1 MGVIRLTFF
10 ANCCK
15 ILFIFIFGE
24 CNMIDGFELISF
36 IAYFVLV
43 LAVGIWFFLKS
54 KSKGEKEYFLGG
66 RNMNGLVAAFSAGA
80 SDMSAWVLMGLPG
93 AICVAGL
100 GEVWISIGLFIGT
113 ICAWLFVA
121 PKLRRFAIK
130 ADDAITIPQFLSN
143 RFKAK
148 NPVLRISCAVIFVI
162 AYCVYT
168 ASSLS
173 ACGTLFNT
181 VLGIDPTIGMIVAAV
196 VILVYTLLGGFN
208 AVCWTD
214 FFQGLIM
221 LAALM
226 FVPIIALF
234 IITPQATAETITQ
247 TTPNFYNLLSS
258 GKFDWTSVS
267 GILSGLGW
275 GLGYFGMPHIL
286 VRYMSIRSEKEMK
299 KSQAIGIGWFFV
311 IVLMATL
318 VGIIGREFFGDIYLE
333 GGVEAG
339 NQETIFIK
347 MVRCIFTPYT
357 ALALIGGLMLSA
369 IVAASMST
377 ADSQLLASSS
387 SFASDIYKTAIKKD
401 ASDKEM
407 LWVGRIA
414 VAVVLILALVIVFI
428 PGSGG
433 IMDLVGSAWA
443 IFGAA
448 FGPTIL
454 LALFWRRFNY
464 KGAVSGI
471 ITGFL
476 LTVFW
481 MFAFNKGN
489 ASWICNTGLYEIVPG
504 FVVGLIVAVVV
515 TLTTK
520 APEKEV
526 LELYDSVT
534 NDAE

>member
-1 MGVIRLTFF
+1 
-10 ANCCK
+10 
-15 ILFIFIFGE
+15 
-24 CNMIDGFELISF
+24 MIDWFEFASF
-36 IAYFVLV
+36 ISYFLLV
-43 LAVGIWFFLKS
+43 LGVGIWFFVKTKS
-54 KSKGEKEYFLGG
+54 QGEKDYFLGG

-93 AICVAGL
+93 AICIAGL

-130 ADDAITIPQFLSN
+130 ANDSITIPQFLSN

-148 NPVLRISCAVIFVI
+148 NPVLRISCAVIFVV

-181 VLGIDPTIGMIVAAV
+181 VLGVDPTVGMVVATI

-226 FVPIIALF
+226 LVPIIALF
-234 IITPQATAETITQ
+234 VITPQATVESIVQ
-247 TTPNFYNLLSS
+247 QTPNFYNFLSS
-258 GKFDWTSVS
+258 GKFDWKSIS

-299 KSQAIGIGWFFV
+299 KSQIIGIGWFFLIV
-311 IVLMATL
+311 IMATL
-318 VGIIGREFFGDIYLE
+318 VGVIGREFFGNIYLE
-333 GGVEAG
+333 GGAEAG
-339 NQETIFIK
+339 NQDTVFIK
-347 MVRCIFTPYT
+347 MVRCVFTPHT
-357 ALALIGGLMLSA
+357 ALAIIGGLMLSA
-369 IVAASMST
+369 IVAAAMST

-407 LWVGRIA
+407 LWVGRIT
-414 VAVVLILALVIVFI
+414 VAVVLVVAFIIVII

-448 FGPTIL
+448 FGPTML

-464 KGAVSGI
+464 KGAVSSI
-471 ITGFL
+471 ITGFVV
-476 LTVFW
+476 TVFW
-481 MFAFNKGN
+481 MFAFNKGD
-489 ASWICNTGLYEIVPG
+489 ASWIYNTGLYEIVPG
-504 FVVGLIVAVVV
+504 FIVGLIVAVVV

-520 APEKEV
+520 APDKEI
-526 LELYDSVT
+526 LDLYDSVVK
-534 NDAE
+534 EEE

>member
-1 MGVIRLTFF
+1 MNWFEF
-10 ANCCK
+10 A
-15 ILFIFIFGE
+15 
-24 CNMIDGFELISF
+24 SF
-36 IAYFVLV
+36 LLYFVLV
-43 LAVGIWFFLKS
+43 LGVGIWFFLKS
-54 KSKGEKEYFLGG
+54 KGKGEKDYFLGG

-93 AICVAGL
+93 SICLYGL
-100 GEVWISIGLFIGT
+100 GQVWISIGLLIGT
-113 ICAWLFVA
+113 VCAWLFVA

-148 NPVLRISCAVIFVI
+148 NPILRISCAVIFVV

-173 ACGTLFNT
+173 ACGMLFQT
-181 VLGIDPTIGMIVAAV
+181 VLGLDPTIGMIVAAA

-226 FVPIIALF
+226 IVPIIALIVVQPNTIAGG
-234 IITPQATAETITQ
+234 IIEQ
-247 TTPNFYNLLSS
+247 TPNYYNFLSS
-258 GKFDWTSVS
+258 GKFDWKSIS
-267 GILSGLGW
+267 DILSGLGW

-299 KSQAIGIGWFFV
+299 KSKIIGIAWFIL
-311 IVLMATL
+311 IVAMATL
-318 VGIIGREFFGDIYLE
+318 VGIVGRELFGNIYLE
-333 GGVEAG
+333 GGAEAG
-339 NQETIFIK
+339 KEDTVFIN
-347 MVRCIFTPYT
+347 MVRSVFGFGG
-357 ALALIGGLMLSA
+357 LALIGGLMLSA
-369 IVAASMST
+369 IVAAAMST

-387 SFASDIYKTAIKKD
+387 SFASDIYKTAIQKN

-407 LWVGRIA
+407 LWVGRIT
-414 VAVVLILALVIVFI
+414 VAVVLVIALFI
-428 PGSGG
+428 ALNPASGG

-448 FGPTIL
+448 FGPTMI

-464 KGAVSGI
+464 KGAVSSI
-471 ITGFL
+471 ITGFIVS
-476 LTVFW
+476 VFW
-481 MFAFNKGN
+481 MFAFNKGD
-489 ASWICNTGLYEIVPG
+489 ASWIYPTNLYELVPG
-504 FVVGLIVAVVV
+504 FVIGLIVAIVV
-515 TLTTK
+515 TDDT
-520 APEKEV
+520 EKPSEEV
-526 LELYDSVT
+526 VALYDSVGKGLDED
-534 NDAE
+534 NK